1 MIDFP
6 EGVELYDLVV
16 ADTTADAVT
25 FAVPDI
31 AALDEVELIE
41 VRRMRGPWGWTK
53 ELRIF
58 VVFDGASVPIFET
71 PPITDAE
78 ISLEC
83 ASGDRILAFEREERI
98 NRRPYDPLHRTD
110 EHDPD
115 DPKSRGW

>member
-6 EGVELYDLVV
+6 EGVELYEVIW
-16 ADTTADAVT
+16 ADPTVDVVT
-25 FAVPDI
+25 FTIEHHQGQTV
-31 AALDEVELIE
+31 IE
-41 VRRMRGPWGWTK
+41 VRKMRGPWGWTE
-53 ELRIF
+53 ELRMF
-58 VVFDGASVPIFET
+58 VVFDDANPPMYET
-71 PPITDAE
+71 PLVTDAE

-115 DPKSRGW
+115 DPESRGW